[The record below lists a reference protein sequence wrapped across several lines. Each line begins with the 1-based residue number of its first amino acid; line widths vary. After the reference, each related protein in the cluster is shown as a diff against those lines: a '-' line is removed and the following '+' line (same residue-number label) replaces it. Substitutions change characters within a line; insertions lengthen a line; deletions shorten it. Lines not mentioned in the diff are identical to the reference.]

1 MGSDSAGLLDKAYQL
16 NDWRP
21 NVDALLDESLT
32 MKTLT
37 LSDNLAALLVERC
50 GGLFVAGDSQH
61 DEVVELKAQ
70 ILLQL
75 DAEEPTPKSE

>member
-1 MGSDSAGLLDKAYQL
+1 
-16 NDWRP
+16 
-21 NVDALLDESLT
+21 